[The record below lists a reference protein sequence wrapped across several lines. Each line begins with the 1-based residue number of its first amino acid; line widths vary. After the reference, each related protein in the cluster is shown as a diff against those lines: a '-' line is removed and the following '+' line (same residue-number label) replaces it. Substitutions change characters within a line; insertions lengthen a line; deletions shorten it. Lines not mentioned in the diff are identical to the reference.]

1 MAKKILV
8 FCMVLFLMLPAA
20 LGEMAVGRNE
30 GEAYFPA
37 EENWTYHFTY
47 AYPQLSGEDYAS
59 AAINDTYQM
68 ALDEMLHLV
77 LPMFAHEKDML
88 FDGKNEVTHD
98 FVITCNN
105 GRFLS
110 VLQYRTQ
117 TKGEEGMMY
126 TMESQVFDVAG
137 EYMGESL
144 TLRGVVMVGESS
156 AQIGEALSP
165 ILYEEFK
172 KLQDAGVCRR
182 DVTEEDFLWE
192 FSPTQHFYA
201 DEAGNAVFYFPPMLL
216 EEPSFDVP
224 AFSYTP
230 DQLAALL

>member
-1 MAKKILV
+1 MVKKILLL
-8 FCMVLFLMLPAA
+8 CMALWLTASCA
-20 LGEMAVGRNE
+20 LGEMTVERNE
-30 GEAYFPA
+30 GEAYFPSP
-37 EENWTYHFTY
+37 EDWTYHFTY
-47 AYPQLSGEDYAS
+47 AYPFLTGDDYAS

-77 LPMFAHEKDML
+77 LPMFAHEEDML

-98 FVITCNN
+98 FSIPCNN

-110 VLQYRTQ
+110 VLQFRTQ

-137 EYMGESL
+137 EYLGESL

-156 AQIGEALSP
+156 SQISEALSP
-165 ILYEEFK
+165 LLYEEFK
-172 KLQDAGVCRR
+172 KLQDAGICRE
-182 DVTEEDFLWE
+182 DITEEDFFWE
-192 FSPTQHFYA
+192 FSPMQHFYA
-201 DEAGNAVFYFPPMLL
+201 DEMGNAVFYFPPMLL
-216 EEPSFDVP
+216 KVPSFDVP
-224 AFSYTP
+224 VFTYTP